1 MLVRAIED
9 IGCSNVEL
17 CGFWGG
23 HGWKMGLL
31 VVEVGDRVVVAQGRW
46 VWVSW
51 WVRSR
56 SRVCSGADVRV
67 MLLLEVSSSGSEC
80 PTPDAGSRGCSWTCA
95 TSTGDCSVDMKWW
108 RTLTA
113 IASEINFDLPWI
125 YQGHLPCLWISLS
138 HHPILETLKPPV
150 SVLMLKILR
159 KTLRTNLWFNW
170 VYVCPHPGQA

>member
-1 MLVRAIED
+1 MLVRAVED

-67 MLLLEVSSSGSEC
+67 MLWLEVSSSGSEC
-80 PTPDAGSRGCSWTCA
+80 PTPDAGSRGCSWACA

-108 RTLTA
+108 RTLTV
-113 IASEINFDLPWI
+113 IASEINFDLLLCLTWMGTNIDSIESKIRPKGLPKEVQAPRWTPEV
-125 YQGHLPCLWISLS
+125 QGFKEVP
-138 HHPILETLKPPV
+138 T
-150 SVLMLKILR
+150 
-159 KTLRTNLWFNW
+159 
-170 VYVCPHPGQA
+170 Q